1 MNCIQRYEPVIGME
15 IHAELHTQSKMFCG
29 CAVTDTTV
37 AEPNTTICPVCTGLP
52 GAMPAVNREAVAQ
65 AMMVGLALNCQIN
78 EFTNFARKNYFYPDL
93 PKGYQI
99 SQYDFPIATNGWVD
113 VTDENSAAHHIRVR
127 RAHMEEDTAKLFHIY
142 EPGGAD
148 YTLIDFN
155 RCGIPLLEIVSEP
168 DMHSVE
174 AVQAYATKIRET
186 LRYLGVNSGD
196 MEKGVLR
203 FEANVSVRPRGS
215 DTLGTRTEIKNLN
228 SFRALTLATAYEI
241 ERQIAILEAGGGVV
255 QETLGWDALRN
266 ATFSQRGKEH
276 AHDYRYFPEPDL
288 PPLRIERAWVNEV
301 AAILPELPDAKHA
314 RFVADYGLTPQ
325 DARIL
330 VGDRAVAGYFE
341 SALHAY
347 TGAPSSVAKWLIG
360 ELFYLMNRDNV
371 SIEAAQVR
379 PAALARLIGLV
390 DAGTLNPNSAKAVLG
405 EMFATGGQPEAIVE
419 AKGLAQISDDERLA
433 AVVAQVLA
441 DNAAQVVAY
450 RAGKDSVFQWLMG
463 QVMRATRG
471 RAAPDVVRRLLSAA
485 LASIDDSSEGRDRI
499 KSQAQAL

>member
-1 MNCIQRYEPVIGME
+1 MKPSREYEPVIGME
-15 IHAELHTQSKMFCG
+15 IHAELHTRSKMFCG

-52 GAMPAVNREAVAQ
+52 GALPVVNRAAVEQ
-65 AMMVGLALNCQIN
+65 AIMVGLALNCQIN
-78 EFTNFARKNYFYPDL
+78 AFTNFARKNYFYPDL

-113 VTDENSAAHHIRVR
+113 VVDENGVAHHIRVR

-142 EPGGAD
+142 EPGGND

-155 RCGIPLLEIVSEP
+155 RCGVPLLEIVSEP
-168 DMHSVE
+168 DMHSVA
-174 AVQAYATKIRET
+174 AVHAYATKIREI

-215 DTLGTRTEIKNLN
+215 ETLGTRTEIKNLN

-241 ERQIAILEAGGGVV
+241 ERQIAVIEAGGEIV

-266 ATFSQRGKEH
+266 VTFSQRGKEH

-288 PPLRIERAWVNEV
+288 PPLHIDRSWVDEV
-301 AAILPELPDAKHA
+301 AATLPELPDARHA

-330 VGDRAVAGYFE
+330 VGERAVADYFE
-341 SALHAY
+341 RAVKAY
-347 TGAPSSVAKWLIG
+347 SGAPATVAKWLIG

-371 SIEAAQVR
+371 AIEAVRVR
-379 PAALARLIGLV
+379 PAALARLISLV
-390 DAGTLNPNSAKAVLG
+390 DEGTLNQNSAKTVLG
-405 EMFATGGQPEAIVE
+405 EMFATGERPEVIVE
-419 AKGLAQISDDERLA
+419 TKGLTQIADDERLA

-441 DNAAQVVAY
+441 DNASQVAAY
-450 RAGKDSVFQWLMG
+450 FAGKTTIFQWLMG

-471 RAAPDVVRRLLSAA
+471 RAAPDVVRQLLHAA
-485 LASIDDSSEGRDRI
+485 LD
-499 KSQAQAL
+499 AQR

>member
-1 MNCIQRYEPVIGME
+1 MKPSREYEPVIGME
-15 IHAELHTQSKMFCG
+15 IHAELHTRSKMFCG

-52 GAMPAVNREAVAQ
+52 GAMPVVNRAAVEQ

-78 EFTNFARKNYFYPDL
+78 AFTNFARKNYFYPDL

-113 VTDENSAAHHIRVR
+113 VVDENGAAHHIHVR
-127 RAHMEEDTAKLFHIY
+127 RAHMEEDTAKLFHVY
-142 EPGGAD
+142 EPREAD

-168 DMHSVE
+168 DMHSV
-174 AVQAYATKIRET
+174 AAAHAYATKIREI

-228 SFRALTLATAYEI
+228 SFRALTLAAAYEI
-241 ERQIAILEAGGGVV
+241 ERQIGIIEAGGKVV

-266 ATFSQRGKEH
+266 MTFSQRGKEH

-288 PPLRIERAWVNEV
+288 PPLHIDRPWVDEV
-301 AAILPELPDAKHA
+301 AAAMPELPDAKYA
-314 RFVADYGLTPQ
+314 RFMADYGLTPQ
-325 DARIL
+325 DTRIL
-330 VGDRAVAGYFE
+330 VGDRAVADYFE
-341 SALHAY
+341 SAVRVY
-347 TGAPSSVAKWLIG
+347 NGAPSSVAKWLIG
-360 ELFYLMNRDNV
+360 ELFYLMNRENV
-371 SIEAAQVR
+371 AIDAVR
-379 PAALARLIGLV
+379 VQPEALARLIGLV
-390 DAGTLNPNSAKAVLG
+390 DAGTLNQNSAKTVLG
-405 EMFATGGQPEAIVE
+405 EMFATGDQPEAIVE
-419 AKGLAQISDDERLA
+419 AKGLAQISDNDRLA
-433 AVVAQVLA
+433 VIVTQVVA
-441 DNAAQVVAY
+441 DNAGQVAAY
-450 RAGKDSVFQWLMG
+450 LAGKDSVFQWLMG

-471 RAAPDVVRRLLSAA
+471 RAAPDIARQLLNDALDAA
-485 LASIDDSSEGRDRI
+485 RNEDREI
-499 KSQAQAL
+499 FNPEAGDA

>member
-1 MNCIQRYEPVIGME
+1 MNRLNDYEPVIGME
-15 IHAELHTQSKMFCG
+15 IHAEMHTHSKMFCG
-29 CAVTDTTV
+29 CAVTDTAV
-37 AEPNTTICPVCTGLP
+37 AELNTLVCPVCTGLP
-52 GAMPAVNREAVAQ
+52 GAMPVVNREAVEQ

-78 EFTNFARKNYFYPDL
+78 AFTNFARKNYFYPDL

-99 SQYDFPIATNGWVD
+99 SQYDFPIATDGWVD
-113 VTDENSAAHHIRVR
+113 VVDENGAAHHIRVR

-142 EPGGAD
+142 EPGGGD

-155 RCGIPLLEIVSEP
+155 RCGVPLLEIVSEP

-174 AVQAYATKIRET
+174 AVQAYATKIREI

-215 DTLGTRTEIKNLN
+215 ETLGTRTEIKNLN

-241 ERQIAILEAGGGVV
+241 ERQIGVIEAGGEVV

-266 ATFSQRGKEH
+266 VTFSQRSKEQ

-288 PPLRIERAWVNEV
+288 PPLSIARPWVDEV
-301 AAILPELPDAKHA
+301 AAALPELPDAKHA
-314 RFVADYGLTPQ
+314 RFVADYGLTAQ

-330 VGDRAVAGYFE
+330 VGERAVAGYFE
-341 SALHAY
+341 RAIRAY
-347 TGAPSSVAKWLIG
+347 RGAPSSVAKWLIG

-371 SIEAAQVR
+371 AIDIIRVQPE
-379 PAALARLIGLV
+379 ALARLIGLV

-405 EMFATGGQPEAIVE
+405 EMFATGNPPEAIVE
-419 AKGLAQISDDERLA
+419 AKGLAQIADDERLA

-441 DNAAQVVAY
+441 DNAAQVAAY

-471 RAAPDVVRRLLSAA
+471 RAAPDVTRRLLSHA
-485 LASIDDSSEGRDRI
+485 LTMSENNE
-499 KSQAQAL
+499 ALRRA

>member
-1 MNCIQRYEPVIGME
+1 MNRLNDYEPVIGME
-15 IHAELHTQSKMFCG
+15 IHAELHTRSKMFCS

-52 GAMPAVNREAVAQ
+52 GAMPVINREAVEQ
-65 AMMVGLALNCQIN
+65 AIMVGLALNCRIN
-78 EFTNFARKNYFYPDL
+78 AFTTFARKNYFYPDL

-99 SQYDFPIATNGWVD
+99 SQYDFPIAAEGWVD
-113 VTDENSAAHHIRVR
+113 VVDENGAAHHIRVR
-127 RAHMEEDTAKLFHIY
+127 RAHLEEDTAKLFHVY
-142 EPGGAD
+142 EPAAAD

-155 RCGIPLLEIVSEP
+155 RCGVPLLEIVSEP
-168 DMHSVE
+168 DMHSVA
-174 AVQAYATKIRET
+174 AVHAYATKIREI

-241 ERQIAILEAGGGVV
+241 ERQIAIIEAGGEVV

-266 ATFSQRGKEH
+266 VTFSQRSKEQ

-288 PPLRIERAWVNEV
+288 PPLCIDRQWVDEV
-301 AAILPELPDAKHA
+301 AAALPELPDAKHA

-330 VGDRAVAGYFE
+330 VGERAVADYFE
-341 SALHAY
+341 RAVRAYNGTPSAV
-347 TGAPSSVAKWLIG
+347 SKWLIG
-360 ELFYLMNRDNV
+360 ELFYLMNRERV
-371 SIEAAQVR
+371 AIEAVRVR
-379 PAALARLIGLV
+379 PEALARLIGLV
-390 DAGTLNPNSAKAVLG
+390 DAGTLNQNSAKAVLG
-405 EMFATGGQPEAIVE
+405 EMFATGGLPEAIVE
-419 AKGLAQISDDERLA
+419 AKGLAQISDNDQLSAIVAR
-433 AVVAQVLA
+433 VVA
-441 DNAAQVVAY
+441 DNAEQVAAY
-450 RAGKDSVFQWLMG
+450 LAGKDSVFQWLMG

-471 RAAPDVVRRLLSAA
+471 RAAPDVARQLLTAALNVRR
-485 LASIDDSSEGRDRI
+485 
-499 KSQAQAL
+499 